1 MKTVLAVVIAVL
13 LIGAAGYFFGP
24 TLIMKET
31 APLKSEIIQLQTR
44 LQSVEAF
51 IKTEEEARQKT
62 SLKPD
67 TRLPDVVKTVN
78 RLAIEQKRIEDSL
91 QLGFKDVDGRLA
103 EVKTTNEGEQKK
115 LSQNIDNLA
124 KKADL
129 QARETEFQSIVENAK
144 ARVLKIKL
152 ELLARNIGVVKGEL
166 DLLSQ
171 TFDDGMKIV
180 GDNGNRKTALEKLQ
194 GMVKEIRAE
203 IDANLVA
210 ATDRTDLL
218 WHELSKLAK

>member
-13 LIGAAGYFFGP
+13 LVGAAGYFFGP

-31 APLKSEIIQLQTR
+31 APLKSEIMQLQTR
-44 LQSVEAF
+44 LQLVEAF

-91 QLGFKDVDGRLA
+91 QLGFKDVDGRFA

-129 QARETEFQSIVENAK
+129 QTRETEFQSIAENAK

-171 TFDDGMKIV
+171 TLDDGMKIV
-180 GDNGNRKTALEKLQ
+180 GDNGKRKTALEKLQ